1 MGLLGV
7 YLAIDQDTLDNL
19 RKFDGDEL
27 IEELDELQE
36 SDGIEIY
43 NIDKLW
49 DGLHFLLTGVS
60 ATSPIQ
66 GNKLS
71 EAIVGVDFFETDDE
85 DFVSYTEKDKL
96 SEIYN
101 AMKNVN
107 IKELEEK
114 FDPKIFKKNKIY
126 PAIWKTDKKDE
137 LFKDLINE
145 YNGLLSFYQ
154 KALEKNMHIVFSVF

>member
-7 YLAIDQDTLDNL
+7 YMMVNQDTLDNL

-27 IEELDELQE
+27 IEELEELEE
-36 SDGIEIY
+36 SDEIESY
-43 NIDKLW
+43 SIDKLW

-60 ATSPIQ
+60 ANSPIK

-71 EAIVGVDFFETDDE
+71 EAIVGVDVFETDDE
-85 DFVSYTEKDKL
+85 DFVSYTEKDNL
-96 SEIYN
+96 PEIYN

-126 PAIWKTDKKDE
+126 PAIWETDKKDA

-145 YNGLLSFYQ
+145 YNGLLNFYQ
-154 KALEKNMHIVFSVF
+154 KVLEKNMHTIFSVY